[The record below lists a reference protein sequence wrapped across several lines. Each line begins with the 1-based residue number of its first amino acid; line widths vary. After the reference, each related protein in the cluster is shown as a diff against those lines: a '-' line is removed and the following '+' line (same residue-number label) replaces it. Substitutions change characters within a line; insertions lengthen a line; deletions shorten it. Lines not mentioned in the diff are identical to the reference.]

1 MRSMEIKTQIESGG
15 KTYKVIYRDEDPS
28 TNLNDS
34 TLHGVHAYCFYKDK
48 LVVVLNSKNL
58 WTPPGGAIEKGETY
72 EEAIIRE
79 VREEANM
86 KVLYQHY
93 IGYQDVWF
101 EKEKMMSRQARVFCI
116 VEPFGNFEN
125 DPDGDISEIK
135 LLDPKDYKEYIAWGE
150 IGDHLMTRAL
160 EMKKSYDAETFKL
173 IQDL

>member
-1 MRSMEIKTQIESGG
+1 MEIKTQIESGG

-101 EKEKMMSRQARVFCI
+101 EKEKMMSRQARVFLSL
-116 VEPFGNFEN
+116 NLL
-125 DPDGDISEIK
+125 EILK
-135 LLDPKDYKEYIAWGE
+135 MILTE
-150 IGDHLMTRAL
+150 IFLRL
-160 EMKKSYDAETFKL
+160 NYL
-173 IQDL
+173 IQKITKNI